1 MKRTIIFSLLTLV
14 CTAMQAQQ
22 TKNVKV
28 LAKSPVFM
36 TSCPEAVIDKK
47 TKKKTVEWPST
58 ENNSWHDNM
67 GLISNVPVEKNIESI
82 FPHSA
87 ASLQNPYSY
96 HPVMWQLT
104 EEGDQTVLHCYFR
117 MPADVVNNLWLA
129 SEECVILDKET
140 GTIYQSRGT
149 LPDCY
154 KRVFSVK
161 GKEGDVLDFQ
171 ILFPRLADDTKEI
184 AIYGVPNWYLRGM
197 DVSLQQTATYYG
209 SVAKYD
215 TIPQFHKPHLVS
227 PAKDYDKDNFQ
238 SWAVYDDPHLI
249 QPVEENTMALWLT
262 PEATYMAVATEMNW
276 MREYFGR
283 GTGDVLMDSNGHQYK
298 LKEMLDYP
306 TGPMFWVEGY
316 SGDYF
321 AIVHVF
327 EPLPLYLDK
336 ITYIVP
342 EGEPF
347 AMWGAS
353 WEGKVQ
359 PDLDIKT
366 LRANQSLFQYH
377 PRTVVK

>member
-1 MKRTIIFSLLTLV
+1 MKRTIIFSLLALV

-22 TKNVKV
+22 NKNVKV
-28 LAKSPVFM
+28 LAKSFVFM
-36 TSCPEAVIDKK
+36 APCPEAVIDKK

-67 GLISNVPVEKNIESI
+67 GIISNVPVEKNIDSI
-82 FPHSA
+82 FPDNIPSGLPG
-87 ASLQNPYSY
+87 SYSY
-96 HPVMWQLT
+96 HRVMWQLT
-104 EEGDQTVLHCYFR
+104 EEDGQTVLHCYFR

-129 SEECVILDKET
+129 SEECVILDKQT

-149 LPDCY
+149 EPDCY

-161 GKEGDVLDFQ
+161 GKEGDVLDFK
-171 ILFPRLADDTKEI
+171 IFFPPLAPDTKDI

-197 DVSLQQTATYYG
+197 DVSLQYHLD
-209 SVAKYD
+209 VAHYD
-215 TIPQFHKPHLVS
+215 TIPKFHHPHLVS
-227 PAKDYDKDNFQ
+227 PAKDYNKDNFQ

-249 QPVEENTMALWLT
+249 KPVAENTLALWLT

-298 LKEMLDYP
+298 LKEMQDYP
-306 TGPMFWVEGY
+306 TGPMFWMEGC

-366 LRANQSLFQYH
+366 LRANQHLFQYH
-377 PRTVVK
+377 PRVVKK